1 MANPLRIIIDTL
13 GSDKGDNT
21 IILGAHLLMNG
32 FKDLNITL
40 IGDGKN
46 IKDQIESLKMDS
58 TRIKI
63 INATETISNNESTIN
78 AFFDKPNSSLLLS
91 LKELS
96 QDDYAI
102 GVLSAGNTGALLMGT
117 MKYLK
122 VDNIRPCLAAILPN
136 SDNKTYTCLV
146 DVGAT
151 IDCTKEQL
159 HNFAILGRD
168 FMYDLY
174 QIDSPRVGL
183 LSNGSEAAKGNKLVK
198 ETYKLLE
205 QDESINFIG
214 NVEGNVAF
222 SGICDVLVADGFVA
236 NQVLKVTEGTAMR
249 IIEDVVKYSKDNP
262 LGLEIAKYLKEHYD
276 VSNLGGGIILGGRK
290 PVIKCRGNSNEIA
303 ILNTGKMLIN
313 LYKGK
318 QVYTKN

>member
-13 GSDKGDNT
+13 GSDKGDKT
-21 IILGAHLLMNG
+21 IILGANLLMNE

-40 IGDGKN
+40 IGDEKTIN
-46 IKDQIESLKMDS
+46 EQIKLLNMDS
-58 TRIKI
+58 KRIKI
-63 INATETISNNESTIN
+63 INATETINNDESTIN
-78 AFFDKPNSSLLLS
+78 AFYDKPNSSLLLS

-96 QDDYAI
+96 KDEDSI

-117 MKYLK
+117 IKYLK
-122 VDNIRPCLAAILPN
+122 IDNIRPCLAAILPN
-136 SDNKTYTCLV
+136 TDNQTFTCLV

-151 IDCTKEQL
+151 IDCTSEQL

-183 LSNGSEAAKGNKLVK
+183 LSNGSEATKGNKLVK
-198 ETYKLLE
+198 ETYQILE
-205 QDESINFIG
+205 QDKNINFIG
-214 NVEGNVAF
+214 NVEGNMAF
-222 SGICDVLVADGFVA
+222 TGICDVLVADGFVA

-249 IIEDVVKYSKDNP
+249 IIKDVMNYSKDNP
-262 LGLEIAKYLKEHYD
+262 LGLEIAQYLMNHYD

-290 PVIKCRGNSNEIA
+290 PVIKCRGNSNEYA

-318 QVYTKN
+318 QVYTKD

>member
-21 IILGAHLLMNG
+21 IILGAHLLMNE

-40 IGDGKN
+40 IGNEKN

-63 INATETISNNESTIN
+63 INAAETINNNESTIN

-96 QDDYAI
+96 KDDDSI

-205 QDESINFIG
+205 QDKSINFIG

-262 LGLEIAKYLKEHYD
+262 FGL
-276 VSNLGGGIILGGRK
+276 
-290 PVIKCRGNSNEIA
+290 
-303 ILNTGKMLIN
+303 
-313 LYKGK
+313 
-318 QVYTKN
+318 